1 MEPQKPASDCP
12 VVGVKP
18 FSDFYRH
25 ASDKHYWMLAFAS
38 RLCIPDRIMAC
49 YIFNHVATAV
59 EMDESNTFFKIGRCS
74 IMELVYA
81 QHYGTLPATLY
92 LVEQACT
99 KVRAAREAGI
109 LTPDIGSFEADL
121 EALLKSWLFTSSER

>member
-1 MEPQKPASDCP
+1 MEPKKPASECP
-12 VVGVKP
+12 IVGVKP

-38 RLCIPDRIMAC
+38 RLCIPDRVMAC
-49 YIFNHVATAV
+49 YIYNRFATAA
-59 EMDESNTFFKIGRCS
+59 EEDESNTFFKIGRCS

-81 QHYGTLPATLY
+81 QHYGALPATLH

-99 KVRAAREAGI
+99 KVGAAVKAGV
-109 LTPDIGSFEADL
+109 LTPDLGSFESDL
-121 EALLKSWLFTSSER
+121 EAFLRSWLFTSSE